1 MTKLAAATEA
11 YQAMLE
17 GQRAHPDDEDIA
29 EDVEKARAAM
39 EIEWLEHAT
48 GGGA

>member
-1 MTKLAAATEA
+1 MSALAAATEA

-39 EIEWLEHAT
+39 EVEWLKRT
-48 GGGA
+48 VGGA